1 MNDPTYIWHRN
12 IQKNLS
18 QSSYRGKSIWHFPKL
33 TITCGQFVYTMA
45 VRDILRTSNTNM
57 TFMPFMAHY
66 ANCTSIVSY
75 S

>member
-1 MNDPTYIWHRN
+1 MILH
-12 IQKNLS
+12 KNGIGIS
-18 QSSYRGKSIWHFPKL
+18 KSCVSIYRGKIIWHFPKL

-45 VRDILRTSNTNM
+45 IQDILRTSNTNM

>member
-1 MNDPTYIWHRN
+1 MILHEYGIGISKRTSRN
-12 IQKNLS
+12 
-18 QSSYRGKSIWHFPKL
+18 RAKSIWHFPKL

-45 VRDILRTSNTNM
+45 VQDFLRTSNTNM